1 MSAFGDQLLLRF
13 LQDAFVEDLLT
24 KQLGLEALLK
34 LTYEMADIDLKEIS
48 LGEVSLRRFQL
59 PAFETIRTS
68 GIDERIMPSSERVK
82 VDRAQPRYGRLAW
95 VDVFMDVLVATKVE
109 STRRP
114 LESITAQNLL
124 DKLGGVAS
132 IADLRAKLATL
143 YAQSIVEAFFKQLRI
158 NSVDDFK
165 SRPAVFLE
173 FIYKAPPPFDPS
185 ELQNARMFRVNVCV
199 QLQPELKVVEA
210 LQAAKLCRSILENEK
225 DFADAFDGGEIIT
238 PYVFV
243 VIFPDSAV
251 TDNAIPGLNA
261 AQIRSGIQTLFT
273 AEKMIAHFS
282 T

>member
-34 LTYEMADIDLKEIS
+34 LTYQLDDIDFKEIA

-95 VDVFMDVLVATKVE
+95 VDVFMDVLLATQVE

-114 LESITAQNLL
+114 IESITAQNLL

-132 IADLRAKLATL
+132 ISDLRAKLATL
-143 YAQSIVEAFFKQLRI
+143 YPQSVVEGFFKQLRI

-165 SRPAVFLE
+165 SRPAIFLE
-173 FIYKAPPPFDPS
+173 FIYKEPPAFDPS
-185 ELQNARMFRVNVCV
+185 EPQNARKFRVNVCV

-225 DFADAFDGGEIIT
+225 DFADAFDGGEITT

-261 AQIRSGIQTLFT
+261 AQIRSGIQALFT